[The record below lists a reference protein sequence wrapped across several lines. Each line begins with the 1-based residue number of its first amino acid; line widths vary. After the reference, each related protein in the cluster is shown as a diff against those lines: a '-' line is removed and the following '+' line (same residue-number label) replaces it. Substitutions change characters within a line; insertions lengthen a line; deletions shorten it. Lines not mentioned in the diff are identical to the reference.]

1 MDRESKCARERE
13 LIWSARFQLRRTT
26 HHALKRSAEVDPKRH
41 EARAR
46 LEESLELRQGD
57 FEKVELEQAQ
67 RGALLEDR
75 VEKFPGDRT
84 RGEDVGDGRT
94 LVSGRNDESRDR
106 DGREWGESHEL
117 SDVEQ
122 MIADPRVMGALLG
135 ERDADRSELWRVLRR
150 KLPAAL
156 GESRWTLG
164 EYAQG
169 VRSIHTF
176 DPVEGE
182 LPQMTRRKD

>member
-26 HHALKRSAEVDPKRH
+26 HHALKRGAEVDPKRN

-57 FEKVELEQAQ
+57 LEKVELEQAQ

-94 LVSGRNDESRDR
+94 LVSGRNDESRD
-106 DGREWGESHEL
+106 
-117 SDVEQ
+117 
-122 MIADPRVMGALLG
+122 
-135 ERDADRSELWRVLRR
+135 
-150 KLPAAL
+150 
-156 GESRWTLG
+156 
-164 EYAQG
+164 
-169 VRSIHTF
+169 
-176 DPVEGE
+176 
-182 LPQMTRRKD
+182 